1 MKRGI
6 STTIIVPANGASI
19 EDVYA
24 CWEKTYAGKPFVGI
38 LKSGKFPDTAHVTGT
53 NRADI
58 SAVYDP
64 RTKNFVIT
72 SCIDNVVK
80 GASGQAVQLM
90 NLALGFAETAG
101 LI

>member
-1 MKRGI
+1 M
-6 STTIIVPANGASI
+6 
-19 EDVYA
+19 
-24 CWEKTYAGKPFVGI
+24 
-38 LKSGKFPDTAHVTGT
+38 TGT

-64 RTKNFVIT
+64 RTQNFVIT

-90 NLALGFAETAG
+90 NLALGFEETAG